1 MVMDGMLASAMAPRS
16 CALKTGAVRRKH
28 LALDDE
34 GDIGAVG
41 AVRKAAKVASHV
53 GRRHVDRV
61 VVVVVTRDDD
71 PAHHGDQAIRR
82 VERLEIALL
91 DELMPPP
98 HLRVNKRGR

>member
-1 MVMDGMLASAMAPRS
+1 MRG
-16 CALKTGAVRRKH
+16 KH

-34 GDIGAVG
+34 GDVGAVG
-41 AVRKAAKVASHV
+41 AVQKAAKVASHV
-53 GRRHVDRV
+53 GRRHVDRVVV

>member
-1 MVMDGMLASAMAPRS
+1 MRG
-16 CALKTGAVRRKH
+16 KH

-34 GDIGAVG
+34 GDVGAVG
-41 AVRKAAKVASHV
+41 AVQKAAKVASHV
-53 GRRHVDRV
+53 GRRHVDR
-61 VVVVVTRDDD
+61 VVVVTRDDD

>member
-1 MVMDGMLASAMAPRS
+1 MRG
-16 CALKTGAVRRKH
+16 KH

-34 GDIGAVG
+34 GDVGAVG
-41 AVRKAAKVASHV
+41 AVQKAAKVASHV
-53 GRRHVDRV
+53 GRRHVDR
-61 VVVVVTRDDD
+61 VVVTRDDD